1 MRPSHYTITQEQRID
16 RLFSFSIL
24 DTLDEAVFNK
34 IAEDLAVILN
44 LRGVVISFMNHN
56 REWFRVCA
64 HLPEGKAEQL
74 VILCDYVLQFGQP
87 VSVSDVQN
95 PDRYRLPL
103 PAKVPGVQS
112 FLGVPLA
119 TPDGYRLGAI
129 VGICKEPHQ
138 FTARDID
145 IMQRF
150 SARVISELEQRLLRA
165 EFEQVNEDLQT
176 IMAHSP
182 SGYVL
187 LDDREKIIGLNPA
200 AERITGV
207 LWQQGETF
215 NWKALKKDS
224 KVSSSRE
231 EPVYS
236 RWVGQGWFQLTRIPM
251 QRKDRTLLVF
261 EDITDHVE
269 YQLYLQDIAF
279 KDQVTAAENRHAF
292 YAYLRSRFRSGP
304 FAVAFLDLDHFKQV
318 NDTHGHQAGDE
329 VLKEVA
335 QRLKHAVRTQDRVY
349 RLAGDEFT
357 VILGGDV
364 SDDMLT
370 QIADRILKVMREPFH
385 IEENHIHIGVS
396 IGITRAIA
404 GESVDALLKRAD
416 SLMYEVK
423 QAGRFNFRMG

>member
-1 MRPSHYTITQEQRID
+1 MRPSHHTITQEQRID

-44 LRGVVISFMNHN
+44 LQGVLISFMNHN
-56 REWFRVCA
+56 REWFRICS
-64 HLPEGKAEQL
+64 HLPEGNAEKL
-74 VILCDYVLQFGQP
+74 IGFCDYVVHHGQP
-87 VSVSDVQN
+87 IAVPDVHHT
-95 PDRYRLPL
+95 DRYRIPL
-103 PAKVPGVQS
+103 PSPLHQVQS

-129 VGICKEPHQ
+129 VGVCREPRQ
-138 FTARDID
+138 FSHRDID
-145 IMQRF
+145 ILQRF

-187 LDDREKIIGLNPA
+187 LDAHQKIIGLNPA

-207 LWQQGETF
+207 LWQHGETF

-251 QRKDRTLLVF
+251 PRKDRTLLVF

-279 KDQVTAAENRHAF
+279 KDQVTATENRHAF

-304 FAVAFLDLDHFKQV
+304 FAVAFLDLDHFKSV
-318 NDTHGHQAGDE
+318 NDTYGHQAGDE

-364 SDDMLT
+364 SDDMLG
-370 QIADRILKVMREPFH
+370 QISDRILKVMREPFE
-385 IEENHIHIGVS
+385 IEGNHIHLGVS
-396 IGITRAIA
+396 IGITRAIS
-404 GESVDALLKRAD
+404 GETVDDLLKRAD

-423 QAGRFNFRMG
+423 QSGRFNYRLG